1 MRQIPTL
8 ESTDATTLREAA
20 KLAATEAGV
29 AATIAIVDLSG
40 ALLDLYRC
48 DDAKPHTV
56 ELATRKARTAAL
68 LGLETQLL
76 EGMAAEGR
84 PFSSE
89 VLAMAGGA
97 PVLLEGRCAG
107 AVGVSGGASE
117 IDHKIAV
124 AAVSALR
131 I

>member
-1 MRQIPTL
+1 MRLIPTL
-8 ESTDATTLREAA
+8 ESTDATALREAA

-29 AATIAIVDLSG
+29 AATIAVVDLAG
-40 ALLDLYRC
+40 VLLDLYRC
-48 DDAKPHTV
+48 DGAKPHTV

-76 EGMAAEGR
+76 ERMAAEGR
-84 PFSSE
+84 PVSSE

-107 AVGVSGGASE
+107 AVGISGGAPE
-117 IDHKIAV
+117 IDHKIAT

-131 I
+131 V